1 MVGLIIEGCATFI
14 EYIGAL
20 LFWKEKID
28 NSNIKRIILMLIPIV
43 LLTIGINLTD
53 IVSINSILLYFIFSF
68 IYILLFFKDVW
79 LEKIL
84 LSSIYFFLIVICD
97 YSCATISG
105 LFIGKQNY
113 IEILSTIGSFE
124 RICFLTFD
132 KSVLITTSFAVRKF
146 ISKFIPLSKLQY
158 LIAIGAVGSTLVYA
172 TYNFSNLLA
181 LLGWSVYLLFA
192 IIFMAMFGLYTN
204 WKEAE
209 KSKELSDLKNESY
222 INYYNSLLTLQTE
235 KERLIHDIKYQ
246 HINILQMLDEKKYD
260 DCRNYLLKITA
271 HLESQEYIQYSGNP
285 YIDFILN
292 HMQHEAE
299 QKNIDFKIDTD
310 YIGKIPELEQQ
321 DINII
326 FGNLLDNA
334 FEAVISLTEMNRW
347 IEIKLAKVHQM
358 FFISISNTTKG
369 SPSFR
374 NGKLQTTK
382 KENSYI
388 HGIGLQNVER
398 SLSKYNGIL
407 EIHFDKNIF
416 TAKATLF
423 L

>member
-1 MVGLIIEGCATFI
+1 M
-14 EYIGAL
+14 
-20 LFWKEKID
+20 
-28 NSNIKRIILMLIPIV
+28 
-43 LLTIGINLTD
+43 
-53 IVSINSILLYFIFSF
+53 
-68 IYILLFFKDVW
+68 
-79 LEKIL
+79 
-84 LSSIYFFLIVICD
+84 
-97 YSCATISG
+97 
-105 LFIGKQNY
+105 
-113 IEILSTIGSFE
+113 
-124 RICFLTFD
+124 
-132 KSVLITTSFAVRKF
+132 
-146 ISKFIPLSKLQY
+146 
-158 LIAIGAVGSTLVYA
+158 
-172 TYNFSNLLA
+172 A
-181 LLGWSVYLLFA
+181 LLGWSEYLLFA
-192 IIFMAMFGLYTN
+192 FIFLAMFGLYTN

-222 INYYNSLLTLQTE
+222 INNYNSLLTLQTE

-271 HLESQEYIQYSGNP
+271 LLESQEYIQYSGNP

-299 QKNIDFKIDTD
+299 LKNIDFKIDTD

-334 FEAVISLTEMNRW
+334 YEAVISLTEMNRW

-374 NGKLQTTK
+374 NGKLQTPK